1 MDHWGDPWADD
12 ADVDTHTTI
21 ATPAEVATEPRPP
34 PNAAHTPEFKPAP
47 IVVNGFLDDA
57 GWGSNAWATTPS
69 PREDGDDGAFGGR
82 EAERKLSW
90 GVHTAQEEKET
101 IPVRDDDGGSNA
113 WATAPGKEDAS
124 IDAGTNGVEHTADWD
139 APSPHDEY
147 TRPDSLQHEVG
158 NEWARIEEVVEESKV
173 VENGVSETSESA
185 TTIQAEDTPA
195 RIESEEPME
204 VSREDDTSTRSSESH
219 SEGSRNEAVT
229 ESPRTSVEEEQ
240 AAVKT
245 VEAIHEDV
253 EDSSDLGDPT
263 EQQEVTVQE
272 VEDDFGD
279 FEDEVA
285 QEAAETQ
292 LGVES
297 TFGQPE
303 SFSKNIQDDMAS
315 DAQNPPTEAFAT
327 IPTGLVGNFTL
338 DAKLLAELFPPV
350 KDTPTLEEPPDDP
363 VTSTSARKAWYR
375 LTRKQTMREYNNGA
389 LDDNYIRV
397 TWKTSQIR
405 LEATKTV
412 ARWANEDRVA
422 GRGPGARAS
431 FFWDTPHSPT
441 DKRTSFASLHSR
453 KTSTASVSKPV
464 RPVSQ
469 TVPPLSTD
477 VPAAFDWSSPSSA
490 THAVPDNI
498 GVRSTSSPI
507 TAKHNAIMKLQR
519 QTGRAAS
526 VDLSSRR
533 KEPSS
538 HRRTSTATELRHNG
552 ALTAENRSNI
562 SPIQAPSRASL
573 DPWAPTTTSSPVAS
587 IPAPVSDQI
596 NPWASLGQLDT
607 GSAPKLSSTAQDEDD
622 DDEWGEM
629 VESPAVS
636 TVQTP
641 ISTIAPTPIAEL
653 SEPPTRA
660 NTVSAPST
668 SLASAQ
674 PLPPQPLPPPTG
686 PGHASAIVRL
696 QGTVSPTSALFGPKA
711 LVPTDSEER
720 IGPHL
725 LKKRDRSREATP
737 EKAKAVPVQM
747 PTMDEVLSQPPPA
760 NKEFIE
766 GNGETEFSATAMP
779 APLPE
784 SDTGAPIGEEDN
796 LPIAD
801 STPSLTPA
809 SAADQPNWGD
819 DADFSIFES
828 ALPPSIP
835 TTAPQSLADSD
846 PADPLSIFDSPIPSE
861 PSASFARSA
870 PRPAT
875 PPTKQP
881 LTSATSLAQRRKAEE
896 DDVVR
901 SIVDGL
907 PDLGYMLLENTYLL
921 PRPFNN
927 TFRHPFVDA
936 NLSDPDITR
945 TIDAARS
952 SPFISYDEEF
962 DEILGFSPQVLLVA
976 NSSEVFAFEAGVWV
990 PHLNQVWFTAFLN
1003 PTPGYITI
1011 LDLNT
1016 SKTFRP
1022 SLIGSG
1028 APVLVN
1034 PNGGYYFD
1042 GLVYITSFGNA
1053 TTAPTIVSIDPYTY
1067 ETKEVIN
1074 SFYELPLNG
1083 PDDITFAMSRT
1094 TGQPCMFYSDFYFA
1108 AEGLP
1113 GVWDAPQQLP
1123 NAVWK
1128 FSMADKSLQMAVS
1141 PLDVQTPNGLAV
1153 NRENTLLYVSDG
1165 PDSAVF
1171 GQPYNASSGSAGLYV
1186 FDLGGE
1192 DGCTPQNKRILGIA
1206 RQGFANGIKI
1216 DDYGR
1221 IWTFEYEG
1229 VVVRKPNGK
1238 VLGVLNIHNILGR
1251 DSPDVAPGA
1260 NFALVSDE
1268 LYILGFYKVWKVKLG
1283 QVVKSW
1289 Y

>member
-21 ATPAEVATEPRPP
+21 ATPAKAATEPTPP

-57 GWGSNAWATTPS
+57 GWGSNAWVTTPS
-69 PREDGDDGAFGGR
+69 PRKDVDEGESGGGG

-90 GVHTAQEEKET
+90 GVQSAQDDKEA
-101 IPVRDDDGGSNA
+101 IEGGDENGGFSA
-113 WATAPGKEDAS
+113 WARAPGEEEDAS
-124 IDAGTNGVEHTADWD
+124 VDASTIGMEHTTIWD
-139 APSPHDEY
+139 APSSHDDF
-147 TRPDSLQHEVG
+147 TRRNSLQRESG
-158 NEWARIEEVVEESKV
+158 NEWGRIEEVVDESKV
-173 VENGVSETSESA
+173 VENGVSETSDSA

-195 RIESEEPME
+195 RTESNDPME
-204 VSREDDTSTRSSESH
+204 VPREDDTSTRSSESH
-219 SEGSRNEAVT
+219 SDGSRNEAVS
-229 ESPRTSVEEEQ
+229 ESPRTSVEEER
-240 AAVKT
+240 AAGKT
-245 VEAIHEDV
+245 AVVIHKDM
-253 EDSSDLGDPT
+253 EDSSNPRDPT
-263 EQQEVTVQE
+263 QQQESAVQE

-292 LGVES
+292 LGVDS
-297 TFGQPE
+297 TRGLPE
-303 SFSKNIQDDMAS
+303 SFSMNIKDDMAS
-315 DAQNPPTEAFAT
+315 DVRDAPAESIAT
-327 IPTGLVGNFTL
+327 IPTGLAGNFTL
-338 DAKLLAELFPPV
+338 DAGLLAELFPPA
-350 KDTPTLEEPPDDP
+350 KDMPTVEEPPDDP

-389 LDDNYIRV
+389 LDDNYVRV
-397 TWKTSQIR
+397 TWKTSHIR

-412 ARWANEDRVA
+412 ARWANEDRIA

-441 DKRTSFASLHSR
+441 DKRASFASLHSR
-453 KTSTASVSKPV
+453 KTSAASVSKPV

-469 TVPPLSTD
+469 IVPPLSTD
-477 VPAAFDWSSPSSA
+477 MPAAFDWSSPSA
-490 THAVPDNI
+490 THATPDNI
-498 GVRSTSSPI
+498 SVRSTSSPI
-507 TAKHNAIMKLQR
+507 TAKHSAITKLQR
-519 QTGRAAS
+519 QSGRAAS

-533 KEPSS
+533 KEPAS
-538 HRRTSTATELRHNG
+538 HRRTSTATEIRHNG
-552 ALTAENRSNI
+552 TLPVGNRSNI
-562 SPIQAPSRASL
+562 TPIEAPPRPSF
-573 DPWAPTTTSSPVAS
+573 DPWAQTTISSPVAL

-596 NPWASLGQLDT
+596 DPWASLGALDT
-607 GSAPKLSSTAQDEDD
+607 GPTPKSSSAAQVEDD
-622 DDEWGEM
+622 DDWGEM

-641 ISTIAPTPIAEL
+641 ISTIAPTLIAEF
-653 SEPPTRA
+653 SEPLTRDD
-660 NTVSAPST
+660 TVSTTLSP
-668 SLASAQ
+668 LASAQ
-674 PLPPQPLPPPTG
+674 SLPTQPLPPPTG
-686 PGHASAIVRL
+686 PVHASPIVRL

-737 EKAKAVPVQM
+737 EKAKAISVQM
-747 PTMDEVLSQPPPA
+747 PTMDEVLSQPPA
-760 NKEFIE
+760 NKELVDGSIKAE
-766 GNGETEFSATAMP
+766 SPDTAMP
-779 APLPE
+779 ASLPQA
-784 SDTGAPIGEEDN
+784 DTGTPFSKEDN
-796 LPIAD
+796 FPIAD
-801 STPSLTPA
+801 SNPSPTSA
-809 SAADQPNWGD
+809 SSADQPNWGD

-835 TTAPQSLADSD
+835 TTAPQSLSESDS
-846 PADPLSIFDSPIPSE
+846 ADPWSIFNSPVPSE
-861 PSASFARSA
+861 PLTSFARPA
-870 PRPAT
+870 PRSVT
-875 PPTKQP
+875 PPTQQP

-896 DDVVR
+896 DDIVK
-901 SIVDGL
+901 SIVGGL
-907 PDLGYMLLENTYLL
+907 PDLGYMLRRY
-921 PRPFNN
+921 
-927 TFRHPFVDA
+927 PFVDS
-936 NLSDPDITR
+936 NLIDPDVNR
-945 TIDAARS
+945 TIGAAQS

-962 DEILGFSPQVLLVA
+962 DKILGSSPQVLQVA
-976 NSSEVFAFEAGVWV
+976 NSSKPFAFEAGVWV
-990 PHLNQVWFTAFLN
+990 PDLNQVWFTVFLD
-1003 PTPGYITI
+1003 PPPGYLTI

-1016 SKTFRP
+1016 FKTYRP
-1022 SLIGSG
+1022 NLIGPG

-1034 PNGGYYFD
+1034 PNGGCYFD

-1053 TTAPTIVSIDPYTY
+1053 TTSPTIVSIDPHTY
-1067 ETKEVIN
+1067 ETKEIIN
-1074 SFYELPLNG
+1074 SFYGLPLNG
-1083 PDDITFAMSRT
+1083 PDDVTFAMSRT
-1094 TGQPCMFYSDFYFA
+1094 TSQPCMFYSDFYFA

-1128 FSMADKSLQMAVS
+1128 FSTAEKTLQMVVS

-1153 NRENTLLYVSDG
+1153 DRENTLLFVSDG

-1171 GQPYNASSGSAGLYV
+1171 GQPYTAFSGSAGLYV

-1192 DGCTPQNKRILGIA
+1192 DGCTPQNKRMLGIA
-1206 RQGFANGIKI
+1206 RQGFANGIKV

-1238 VLGVLNIHNILGR
+1238 VLGLFNVYAILGR

-1260 NFALVSDE
+1260 NFALVKDD
-1268 LYILGFYKVWKVKLG
+1268 LYILGFNKIWKLKLG